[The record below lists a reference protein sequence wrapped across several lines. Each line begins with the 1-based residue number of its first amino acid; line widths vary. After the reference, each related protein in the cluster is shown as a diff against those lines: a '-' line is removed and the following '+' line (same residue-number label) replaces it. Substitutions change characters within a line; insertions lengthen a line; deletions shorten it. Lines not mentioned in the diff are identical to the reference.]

1 MKIHLDYLE
10 GRIEDLENE
19 NTKLKS
25 DKKNLLK
32 KLSQVDDKI
41 KQGSVEKDKEIEDL
55 KAQKSKLQER
65 LDQMDQKH

>member
-25 DKKNLLK
+25 DKKNLSK